1 MLQASFCL
9 TKPIDAIDEA
19 GARSRME
26 SMKRPQEIE
35 DLSDEI
41 KEVCALKESAISDQ
55 NFEDAAEA
63 RDKEKKLTGKA
74 RACS

>member
-1 MLQASFCL
+1 MQ
-9 TKPIDAIDEA
+9 
-19 GARSRME
+19 
-26 SMKRPQEIE
+26 RPQEIE

-63 RDKEKKLTGKA
+63 RDKEKITASVNAFLNHGRKTGNKTEPK
-74 RACS
+74 